1 MDDNE
6 LLKSKFS
13 NIFIKIIVGIMSND
27 LKDVRHFLSD
37 DLANKLQEMINTN
50 VANHEFRCFDE
61 PNVKEVNVIDYGTE
75 DKYDIVIVNLIS
87 RYMDYYID
95 SDTKK
100 YKRGTDDHRIEL
112 SHTLKFKKLKNVSA
126 NNTAVKCP
134 SCGANL
140 DPNNSG
146 YCKYCGKINSA
157 ESYDYVLFELTNI

>member
-37 DLANKLQEMINTN
+37 DLANKLQEKINTN
-50 VANHEFRCFDE
+50 ITNHEFRCFDE
-61 PNVKEVNVIDYGTE
+61 PNVKEVNIIDYGTD
-75 DKYDIVIVNLIS
+75 DKYDFVIVNLIS

-100 YKRGTDDHRIEL
+100 FKRGTNDHRVEITHNML
-112 SHTLKFKKLKNVSA
+112 FKKLKSVTG
-126 NNTAVKCP
+126 NNIEVKCP

-146 YCKYCGKINSA
+146 YCKYCGIISSA
-157 ESYDYVLFELTNI
+157 ENYDYILYNIDNI